1 MVRGVYMKR
10 LKIGVTPL
18 AAWVALVKDAERASG
33 EKLDEQLE
41 SYLVFLLQRFAS
53 KPDIA
58 LAVFALDY
66 LDSHGQQGALQQEQL
81 RDVGDKCLLF
91 SGLFPERATRRHVTV
106 SYFIDMGQNAY
117 HALAGLQQKHVVYAQ
132 LFKALEQH
140 FVRLMDTLQCMR
152 ELAGEGAGIT
162 PLLAEEIFHHTNSR
176 HAREIL
182 KRYTD
187 ALPVAGKNNTKYIH

>member
-1 MVRGVYMKR
+1 MER
-10 LKIGVTPL
+10 LDICVTPL
-18 AAWVALVKDAERASG
+18 AAWVALVKDAERVSG
-33 EKLDEQLE
+33 ERLDEQLE
-41 SYLVFLLQRFAS
+41 SYLVFLLQRFVS

-58 LAVFALDY
+58 GAVLALDY
-66 LDSHGQQGALQQEQL
+66 LKSHAHQSVVQQEQL

-91 SGLFPERATRRHVTV
+91 SGLFPERAIRRHVNV

-117 HALAGLQQKHVVYAQ
+117 HALANLQQKHIAYAQ
-132 LFKALEQH
+132 LFNALEQH

-162 PLLAEEIFHHTNSR
+162 PLLAAEILRHTNSR

-187 ALPVAGKNNTKYIH
+187 AVPVAGDAQHKNLH